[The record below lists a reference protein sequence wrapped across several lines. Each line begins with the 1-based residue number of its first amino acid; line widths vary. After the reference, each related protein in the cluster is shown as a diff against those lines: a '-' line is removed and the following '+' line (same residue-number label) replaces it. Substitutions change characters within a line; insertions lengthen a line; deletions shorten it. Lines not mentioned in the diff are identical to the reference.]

1 MSSPNVL
8 DSIPAFSEVQTALKD
23 LKNNKVAG
31 PDGISWETFKYGGYL
46 LLQHLYMFIWETG
59 SHPYQWKNANI
70 IPPCIHLSE
79 MHLAFRAKIK
89 WMVDLTKLLM

>member
-1 MSSPNVL
+1 ML

-23 LKNNKVAG
+23 LKNNQAAG
-31 PDGISWETFKYGGYL
+31 PDDISWEIFKYGGYL
-46 LLQHLYMFIWETG
+46 LLQHLYMFIWDIWETG

-79 MHLAFRAKIK
+79 THLAFRAKLK
-89 WMVDLTKLLM
+89 